1 MIKFM
6 MIFLYTPYG
15 GEFSGTARLF
25 LILVESTDK
34 GTLNLIDYSQG
45 RKRRKRSVKRRKRD
59 DE

>member
-1 MIKFM
+1 MLIKFM

-15 GEFSGTARLF
+15 GEFSGAVRIF
-25 LILVESTDK
+25 VIRVGSTDK

-45 RKRRKRSVKRRKRD
+45 RKRSVKRRKRD